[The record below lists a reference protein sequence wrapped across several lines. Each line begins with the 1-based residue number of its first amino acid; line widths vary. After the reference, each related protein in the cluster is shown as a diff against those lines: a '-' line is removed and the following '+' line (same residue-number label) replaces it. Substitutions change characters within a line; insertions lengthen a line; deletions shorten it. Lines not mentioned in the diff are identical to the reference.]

1 MQINPARNLIQA
13 EETDYKSA
21 VSESVVTRIGAS
33 LNHIMLKQWL
43 NFDYKLNGSYQFGV
57 NETNLDG
64 MFIFPVDCEVGFIA
78 FSNAVSGVSGTT
90 RLNVRWFSNSGI
102 NEGSIFSTRP
112 AISSAAPN
120 NAYLARDILNLVNI
134 GGGGA
139 GVTTP
144 VLSKT
149 TFLAGQAIAVD
160 LDEAMNGG
168 ENFSLTIYFRPI

>member
-1 MQINPARNLIQA
+1 
-13 EETDYKSA
+13 
-21 VSESVVTRIGAS
+21 
-33 LNHIMLKQWL
+33 
-43 NFDYKLNGSYQFGV
+43 
-57 NETNLDG
+57 
-64 MFIFPVDCEVGFIA
+64 MFVFPVDCEVGFIA
-78 FSNAVSGVSGTT
+78 FSNAVKGSSGTT
-90 RLNVRWFSNSGI
+90 RIDVNWFSNSGI

-120 NAYLARDILNLVNI
+120 NAYLARDILNLVNV